1 MLRSS
6 VQDARRDLWA
16 VIDLGS
22 YVIGSIVYLGSKINK
37 MGI

>member
-6 VQDARRDLWA
+6 VEDAQRDLWA

-22 YVIGSIVYLGSKINK
+22 YVIGSIVYLSSNINK